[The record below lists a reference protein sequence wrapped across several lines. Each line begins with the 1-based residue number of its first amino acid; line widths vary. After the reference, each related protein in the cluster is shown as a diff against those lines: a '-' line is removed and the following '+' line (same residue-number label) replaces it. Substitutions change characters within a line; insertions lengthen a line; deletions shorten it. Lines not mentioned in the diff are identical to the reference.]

1 MKTAFRSFFRLV
13 RAAAFLFGLVALL
26 FAAAQFTP
34 YPWRLYKSLSR
45 IPGGSDGGTPTHVLV
60 MGGSGIPGE
69 SGLSRTFFGAQAAR
83 LHRQAEVLVALPLD
97 TNRSF
102 ASKAYVDELRLR
114 GVPAKR
120 LRVLDGGRNTREQ
133 AMRLA
138 ERLAGRTNDAGVL
151 IVTSPDHVRRT
162 AACLRKACADAHVP
176 VRLQALPA
184 FPLSIEDPLEYAAAD
199 LDAPGHA
206 SAARAVVPDVGPS
219 FVLRYN
225 FWVNFGYSMGALR
238 EYAAMA
244 YYRFRGWI

>member
-13 RAAAFLFGLVALL
+13 RATAFLFGLAALL

-34 YPWRLYKSLSR
+34 YPWRLYKSLSQ
-45 IPGGSDGGTPTHVLV
+45 IPGGGDGGTP
-60 MGGSGIPGE
+60 
-69 SGLSRTFFGAQAAR
+69 RTFFGAQAAR

-97 TNRSF
+97 THRSF

-162 AACLRKACADAHVP
+162 AACLRKACADAQVP